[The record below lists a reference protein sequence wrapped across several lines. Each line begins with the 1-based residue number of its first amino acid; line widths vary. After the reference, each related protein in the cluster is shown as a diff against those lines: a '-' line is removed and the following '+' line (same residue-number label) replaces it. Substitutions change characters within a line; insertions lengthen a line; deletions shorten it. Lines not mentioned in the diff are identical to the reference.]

1 MSDTKML
8 QAIISGQKALE
19 ERLMSEIGKVR
30 SDVKRV
36 EVKVDKNGKRIDK
49 LGLQIAYLEDDAP
62 TREEFDDLEKRV
74 KKVEKSIAS
83 V

>member
-8 QAIISGQKALE
+8 QAIINGQKALE

-49 LGLQIAYLEDDAP
+49 VGLQLAYLEDDAP

>member
-8 QAIISGQKALE
+8 QAIINGQKALE
-19 ERLMSEIGKVR
+19 ERLMGEIGKVR

-49 LGLQIAYLEDDAP
+49 LGLQLAYLEDDAP
-62 TREEFDDLEKRV
+62 TREEFDDLDKRV
-74 KKVEKSIAS
+74 KKIENKLVS
-83 V
+83 

>member
-1 MSDTKML
+1 MPDTKML
-8 QAIISGQKALE
+8 QAIINGLRALE
-19 ERLMSEIGKVR
+19 EMLMGEIGKVR

-49 LGLQIAYLEDDAP
+49 VGLQIAYLEDDAP

>member
-1 MSDTKML
+1 ML
-8 QAIISGQKALE
+8 QAIINGLRALE
-19 ERLMSEIGKVR
+19 EMLMGEIGKVR

-49 LGLQIAYLEDDAP
+49 VGLQIAYLEDDAP

-74 KKVEKSIAS
+74 KKVEKSIFS

>member
-8 QAIISGQKALE
+8 HAIINGQRALE
-19 ERLMSEIGKVR
+19 EMLMGEIGKVR

-49 LGLQIAYLEDDAP
+49 VGLQIAYLEDDAP

>member
-1 MSDTKML
+1 ML
-8 QAIISGQKALE
+8 HAIINGQRALE
-19 ERLMSEIGKVR
+19 EMLMGEIGKVR

-49 LGLQIAYLEDDAP
+49 VGLQIAYLEDDAP